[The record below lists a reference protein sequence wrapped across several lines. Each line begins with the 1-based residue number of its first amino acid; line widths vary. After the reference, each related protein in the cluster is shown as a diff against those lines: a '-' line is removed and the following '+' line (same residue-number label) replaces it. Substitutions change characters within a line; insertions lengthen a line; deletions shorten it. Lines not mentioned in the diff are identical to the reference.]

1 VLKAGAAPSY
11 SDTVTRKLVVKP
23 RGFPIEKG
31 FGGLLSANA
40 AVSHAVAIPDAVV
53 PNSVTTNIAVY
64 PTPLGNLT
72 EALQRLIVDPNGCF
86 EQTSS
91 TSYPLTMA
99 QQYFLSHTGVDG
111 KLVEAARGKLDA
123 GYKRL
128 VSFWCPDRGYEWF
141 GENPGHEAL
150 TAFGLLHFSDMAQ
163 VREVDRNMVTQTRAW
178 LMKQRDGQGGFERK
192 RRALHTWIEDR
203 DCSNAYIAWA
213 LLEGGEKP
221 ADLAAEIAA
230 LKTAAAQSANSY
242 VLALAANAFF
252 PAGEKDEAKKQ
263 MDRLAA
269 KQVADGSVS
278 GGTATIVGS
287 GGEALTIE
295 TTALSALAWLRDPN
309 YAGNVEKAMRF
320 LCESCKNGR
329 YSSTQA
335 TVLALRA
342 IVTYDKLR
350 ARPKAAGRVRVFVD
364 GQGVGDWLAFDPKTE
379 GALKLP
385 DVSEL
390 LTKGEHKIEVKMEDG
405 GEMPY
410 SVAVCYN
417 AFTPASSKECKLD
430 LAVKLAQD
438 EVAEGAA
445 TEANVTVTNKA
456 KEAVPTPVAIVGL
469 PGGLEPRHDQLK
481 ELVKKHTI
489 DAYEVLGREVV
500 LYWRSLA
507 AEQKVEVPLS
517 LIAAIPGTY
526 TGPASRAYLYYT
538 DEHKQWVDGVKVAVK
553 AKE

>member
-1 VLKAGAAPSY
+1 
-11 SDTVTRKLVVKP
+11 
-23 RGFPIEKG
+23 
-31 FGGLLSANA
+31 
-40 AVSHAVAIPDAVV
+40 
-53 PNSVTTNIAVY
+53 
-64 PTPLGNLT
+64 
-72 EALQRLIVDPNGCF
+72 
-86 EQTSS
+86 
-91 TSYPLTMA
+91 
-99 QQYFLSHTGVDG
+99 
-111 KLVEAARGKLDA
+111 
-123 GYKRL
+123 
-128 VSFWCPDRGYEWF
+128 
-141 GENPGHEAL
+141 
-150 TAFGLLHFSDMAQ
+150 
-163 VREVDRNMVTQTRAW
+163 
-178 LMKQRDGQGGFERK
+178 
-192 RRALHTWIEDR
+192 
-203 DCSNAYIAWA
+203 
-213 LLEGGEKP
+213 LEGGEKP
-221 ADLAAEIAA
+221 ADLAAEIGA
-230 LKTAAAQSANSY
+230 LKSAAAQSQNSY

-252 PAGEKDEAKKQ
+252 LAGEKDEAKKQ

-295 TTALSALAWLRDPN
+295 TTALAALAWLRDPN
-309 YAGNVEKAMRF
+309 YAGNVEKAMKF

-364 GQGVGDWLAFDPKTE
+364 GQGVGDWLAFDPTTE

-390 LTKGEHKIEVKMEDG
+390 LTKGEHKIEVKMENG

-445 TEANVTVTNKA
+445 TEANVTVTNKT

-538 DEHKQWVDGVKVAVK
+538 DEHKQWVDGAKVTVK